1 MDMQQHSISMKRHTN
16 RGTVRYYKL
25 ELFSTLFGEFVVERE
40 YGNAY
45 FKAPTGVKKDF
56 FDSFEDAVAMFE
68 TLLKQKQKKG
78 YKDARNK

>member
-1 MDMQQHSISMKRHTN
+1 MQQQCISMTRHTD

-25 ELFSTLFGEFVVERE
+25 ELSSTLFGEFVVERE

-56 FDSFEDAVAMFE
+56 FDSFDDAVAMFE
-68 TLLKQKQKKG
+68 TLLKQKQKRG
-78 YKDARNK
+78 YKNARFR